1 MRNTNFK
8 DKRVEKK
15 EQYSPDVTKIK
26 YWWVLDATK

>member
-1 MRNTNFK
+1 MELMWDEKHFK

-26 YWWVLDATK
+26 Y

>member
-15 EQYSPDVTKIK
+15 EQYSPDVTKII
-26 YWWVLDATK
+26 YWVLDATK